1 MVADGPR
8 RNQAV
13 STPVAVL
20 VVTRNNLA
28 LSKLA
33 LKSVLAQDVPVELLV
48 IDNASDD
55 GTLQW
60 LLSKPY
66 SWMSM
71 QAQKSLSYC
80 WNFGLRVLFH
90 AGHDRVLVINNDVQ
104 LRPDTARILT
114 EHGGEFVTCVSVDS
128 AAQLG
133 PANPDIE
140 VLRANARPHP
150 DFSCFMISKVVTDKV
165 GWFDEDY
172 YPAFCEDSD
181 YHVRMH
187 RTGVNAVCIDLPF
200 LHHGSSTIKLASPG
214 ETERIKR
221 GAEANRQR
229 FRATYGCLPGSEAYS
244 KLFE

>member
-1 MVADGPR
+1 M
-8 RNQAV
+8 NH
-13 STPVAVL
+13 PVAVL

-71 QAQKSLSYC
+71 QEQKSLSYC
-80 WNFGLRVLFH
+80 WNFGLRALFL
-90 AGHDRVLVINNDVQ
+90 AGHDRVLVINNDVV
-104 LRPDTARILT
+104 LRPDTARLLR
-114 EHGGEFVTCVSVDS
+114 EHGGEFVTGVSVDKYES
-128 AAQLG
+128 G
-133 PANPDIE
+133 HEDPAW
-140 VLRANARPHP
+140 RARMDTARPHP
-150 DFSCFMISKVVTDKV
+150 DFSCFMIAKSVTEKV
-165 GWFDEDY
+165 GWFNENY
-172 YPAFCEDSD
+172 FPGYAEDSEM
-181 YHVRMH
+181 HVRMH
-187 RTGVNAVCIDLPF
+187 RAGVNAVCIDLPF
-200 LHHGSSTIKLASPG
+200 LHHRGSTLKSASPG
-214 ETERIKR
+214 EAERIKR